1 MQAIEGIIEF
11 IGTEKAVALWDKMLE
26 CAARIRQLSVKDI
39 PEQNINIM
47 RSVLDKIWQ
56 NLRFE
61 FDVGCTIVNNN
72 TNTVTA
78 QNSIANTSDNTTV
91 ATATATNA
99 LTPKTEK
106 KK

>member
-1 MQAIEGIIEF
+1 
-11 IGTEKAVALWDKMLE
+11 
-26 CAARIRQLSVKDI
+26 
-39 PEQNINIM
+39 M

-61 FDVGCTIVNNN
+61 FDVGWTIVNNN